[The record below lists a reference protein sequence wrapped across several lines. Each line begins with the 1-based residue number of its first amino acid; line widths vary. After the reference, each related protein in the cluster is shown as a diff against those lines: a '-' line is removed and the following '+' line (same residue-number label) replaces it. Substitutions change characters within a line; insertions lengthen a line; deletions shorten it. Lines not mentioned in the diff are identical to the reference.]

1 MRRIRVARDTEIK
14 LDIESLE
21 IQDKIKMRFLI
32 SCQDNTKIKI
42 VMIIDLVKII
52 D

>member
-1 MRRIRVARDTEIK
+1 MRRIRVARDTETK

-21 IQDKIKMRFLI
+21 IRDKIKMRFLI
-32 SCQDNTKIKI
+32 SCQDNTNTKIAK
-42 VMIIDLVKII
+42 IIDLVKII